1 MLLGKH
7 EVLSLIKIGLNPEE
21 ENKYHKDLAK
31 FIKEKFDKEKGGTW
45 HVIVGTHFGA
55 DVTNEA
61 HKLIFF
67 WLDHIGFL
75 IYKHG

>member
-1 MLLGKH
+1 M
-7 EVLSLIKIGLNPEE
+7 
-21 ENKYHKDLAK
+21 
-31 FIKEKFDKEKGGTW
+31 KERFDKERGGTW
-45 HVIVGTHFGA
+45 HVIVGMRNGTWVGTHFGA
-55 DVTNEA
+55 DVANEA